1 MQRVTIS
8 LDERLAEDFDRLAA
22 EQGYQSR
29 SEAVRDL
36 VRQAVDGHRLVEAAD
51 GHCVASL
58 SYIFEHGTRRLA
70 QRLVEL
76 QHDHHDLVV
85 TSTRAPLDHDVCL
98 ETVMLKGGSRA
109 VRAFAD
115 AVRAERGVRFAA
127 INLISVTPNDHHDHD
142 GEGHVHDEGAHL
154 TPHQG

>member
-8 LDERLAEDFDRLAA
+8 LDERLAEDFDRLAT

-36 VRQAVDGHRLVEAAD
+36 VRQAVDDHRLTESAD
-51 GHCVASL
+51 GYCVASL

-70 QRLVEL
+70 QRLIEL

-85 TSTRAPLDHDVCL
+85 STTRAPLDHEVCL
-98 ETVMLKGGSRA
+98 EIAVLKGASQA

-115 AVRAERGVRFAA
+115 TVKAERGVRFAA
-127 INLISVTPNDHHDHD
+127 INLISVTPNGYHDHH
-142 GEGHVHDEGAHL
+142 GEAHVHGEGAHL
-154 TPHQG
+154 TPRQG